1 MKAYDLILKKR
12 QGLALNKEEIEFL
25 IEGYTKDE
33 IPDYQM
39 SAWAMAVFFQG
50 MTPEETAYLTTAM
63 VNSGET
69 LAWNEIA
76 GKVVDKHSTGGVG
89 DKTSIVLAPLMA
101 AAGIPF
107 AKMSGRGL
115 GHTGGTLD
123 KLESFQGFRIDL
135 SREEISKNVNEIGV
149 VLSGQTA
156 DLVPADGKLYALR
169 DVTATV
175 ESIPLIASSIMSK
188 KIASGAD
195 AIVLDVKVGKGAFMK
210 SLDDAVKLSEAMVD
224 IGKRLDRSMTAV
236 LSQMEEPL
244 GNMVGNA
251 LEIKEAIDTL
261 AGKGPEDLRELV
273 LVIGSYLM
281 VLGEYRDNR
290 EAAYEELALL
300 LDNGKALEKFKEM
313 VKAQGGD
320 IAEVDNPE
328 LLPKAKDVIPFT
340 ASRAGYVAELD
351 ALAVGRAA
359 MSLGAGRQKKGDPID
374 LGVGIEVVR
383 KTGDMVA
390 EGDVLAYIHSND
402 EKKIIEAM
410 KELDLA
416 YVLSE
421 KEQEKLPLVY
431 RIIQ

>member
-402 EKKIIEAM
+402 EKKTIEAM